1 MGLFRV
7 GEAGDSKAETAR
19 VVRREAAE
27 AGEAFV
33 GRPGKWLSTADL
45 FGDDTEI
52 GIVHSGIH
60 YRLRL
65 TRQGKLVLNK

>member
-1 MGLFRV
+1 M
-7 GEAGDSKAETAR
+7 GEADDSKAGTAR

-27 AGEAFV
+27 APA
-33 GRPGKWLSTADL
+33 RPGKWLSTAEL

-52 GIVHSGIH
+52 GIVHAGIH